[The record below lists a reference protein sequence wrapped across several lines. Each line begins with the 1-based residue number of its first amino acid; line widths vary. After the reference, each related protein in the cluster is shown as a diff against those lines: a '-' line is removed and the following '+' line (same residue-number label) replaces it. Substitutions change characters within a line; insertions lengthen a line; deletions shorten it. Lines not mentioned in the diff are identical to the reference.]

1 MSLCDRKR
9 KRTTLLGER
18 AKGTFPCCYTLLA
31 VAFFKR
37 SGHKKIA
44 ACLLK
49 QMDEL
54 LLVGG
59 HAASSTSNSA
69 KKRSP
74 LSFFAI
80 KIARSSTTLSATV
93 TIVSRK
99 SKLFTGL
106 FPFLHDK
113 QKKIK
118 RLFSFK

>member
-18 AKGTFPCCYTLLA
+18 AKGTFPCYTLLA
-31 VAFFKR
+31 IAFFKR

-69 KKRSP
+69 KKEALLASLP
-74 LSFFAI
+74 
-80 KIARSSTTLSATV
+80 
-93 TIVSRK
+93 
-99 SKLFTGL
+99 
-106 FPFLHDK
+106 
-113 QKKIK
+113 
-118 RLFSFK
+118 